1 MFAKNEPNALKDKR
15 NQIERDMK
23 LGKLDPESGNRQK
36 VNIIKLNKNYVF
48 SSSKYFN
55 CIFIYML

>member
-23 LGKLDPESGNRQK
+23 LGKLSLEVGNRQK
-36 VNIIKLNKNYVF
+36 VCHDF
-48 SSSKYFN
+48 SFTHAN
-55 CIFIYML
+55 

>member
-23 LGKLDPESGNRQK
+23 LGKLNTDIGNRQK
-36 VNIIKLNKNYVF
+36 VYI
-48 SSSKYFN
+48 
-55 CIFIYML
+55 M